1 MTVVPLLI
9 EPQRRAQWRILI
21 DTAAI
26 GLAGVM
32 LAGAVGWRL
41 LGGPGL
47 VGVIVLGLAVVVAVG
62 AWRARR
68 LDRDWLVRS
77 LDARLPGFEDS
88 AALLFADIA
97 TLGGF
102 RSLQRHRLE
111 ARLPEAA
118 QLDLRPAW
126 SRRPILVAWSAATL
140 LTVVV
145 LAWTTAQAERGS
157 APTQATAT
165 TAGSPALTGLRLRI
179 TPPAYTGLPVRE
191 QTQPD
196 ASVPEGSRIEWIVG
210 LSPQPASATLSFPD
224 APPLPLL
231 RSGEPWTASR
241 VVAQPFLYRIEAPGL
256 ARQRLARVDVVADAP
271 PAIRLVEPDSQLVQV
286 TPGQTRW
293 TVVFEA
299 SDDYGILSA
308 GTLRITLAKGEGE
321 NVVVTERTRP
331 IAGSGDARRRRFG
344 VTFDLAA
351 EGMEPASDMI
361 VQLIATDN
369 RARGVQRV
377 EGPSVILRWPSSL
390 GLADGLDG
398 MAQSVLPAY
407 FRSQR
412 QIIIDAEA
420 LIAQRARLDREA
432 FVSRSAALGADQAT
446 LRNRYG
452 QFMGGENEGGPGA
465 LPLPTSDAP
474 ARPAAPAL
482 PTNDAPSPR
491 TRTPAAG
498 AATARP
504 AELEAGHSHDDGHD
518 HGPAPAGGGLF
529 GSAVDVLNEY
539 GHAHDTGDAATL
551 FDPGTRSTLSQA
563 LDAMW
568 ASERSLRLGEPDAAL
583 PHAYRALDLLK
594 EAQQATR
601 IFLRRV
607 GSDLPPVDMARR
619 LTGDRDDIVAG
630 ALAAAPE
637 RAPESP
643 AVAAWRA
650 LEDRPGRRGPAV
662 DLAALDR
669 WVRQNG
675 GRIADP
681 LALTAAIDTVRSEP
695 TCADCRRRLRAL
707 LWSAIER
714 PSTAIQRRD
723 VPPPRGRRYLEAL
736 R

>member
-1 MTVVPLLI
+1 MTAVPLLI
-9 EPQRRAQWRILI
+9 EPQRRAQWRVLA
-21 DTAAI
+21 DTAAV

-32 LAGAVGWRL
+32 LAGAIGWRL
-41 LGGPGL
+41 FGVVGAVAL
-47 VGVIVLGLAVVVAVG
+47 VVLGLAAIVAIG
-62 AWRARR
+62 GWRARR
-68 LDRDWLVRS
+68 LDQGWLVRS

-88 AALLFADIA
+88 AALLFADA
-97 TLGGF
+97 QRLAGF
-102 RSLQRHRLE
+102 QALQRRRLE
-111 ARLPEAA
+111 TRLPEASR
-118 QLDLRPAW
+118 LDLRPAW
-126 SRRPILVAWSAATL
+126 SRRPIAVAWGIAAV
-140 LTVVV
+140 LTVLVLVWPTARSDAAPPTSGLTEASAGPPVV
-145 LAWTTAQAERGS
+145 
-157 APTQATAT
+157 
-165 TAGSPALTGLRLRI
+165 TGLTLRI

-191 QTQPD
+191 QTQSD
-196 ASVPEGSRIEWIVG
+196 ANVPEGSRVEWIVG
-210 LSPQPASATLSFPD
+210 LSPQPTSAALSFPD

-231 RSGEPWTASR
+231 RAGEPWTAAR
-241 VVAQPFLYRIEAPGL
+241 TANAPFLYRIEAPGL

-271 PAIRLVEPDSQLVQV
+271 PAIRLVEPDSQLVQI

-299 SDDYGILSA
+299 SDDYGVLSS

-321 NVVVTERTRP
+321 NVVVTERTRS
-331 IAGSGDARRRRFG
+331 IAGTGETRRRRFA

-369 RARGVQRV
+369 RARGAQTV

-398 MAQSVLPAY
+398 LAQSVLPAY

-420 LIAQRARLDREA
+420 LIAERPRLDRET
-432 FVSRSAALGADQAT
+432 FVSRSAGLGADQAS

-465 LPLPTSDAP
+465 LTLPTSDAP
-474 ARPAAPAL
+474 ARPAAPLL
-482 PTNDAPSPR
+482 PTNDAPRPR
-491 TRTPAAG
+491 ATTPAS
-498 AATARP
+498 P
-504 AELEAGHSHDDGHD
+504 SELEAGHSHDDGHD
-518 HGPAPAGGGLF
+518 HGPAPEGGGFF
-529 GSAVDVLNEY
+529 GSAVDVLNEF
-539 GHAHDTGDAATL
+539 GHAHDQGDAATL
-551 FDPGTRSTLSQA
+551 FDPDTRSTLSRA

-583 PHAYRALDLLK
+583 PHANRALDLLK

-607 GSDLPPVDMARR
+607 GSDLPPVDMSRR

-630 ALAAAPE
+630 ALAPAPE
-637 RAPESP
+637 RGPESP

-650 LEDRPGRRGPAV
+650 LEDRPGRQGSRL

-669 WVRQNG
+669 WVRQNS

-681 LALTAAIDTVRSEP
+681 LALTAAIDTVRAEP
-695 TCADCRRRLRAL
+695 GCADCRRRLRGL
-707 LWSAIER
+707 LWSATPR
-714 PSTAIQRRD
+714 PPAAIQRRAT
-723 VPPPRGRRYLEAL
+723 PPQRGRRYLDAL

>member
-1 MTVVPLLI
+1 MTALPLLSA
-9 EPQRRAQWRILI
+9 PQRRARWRALF
-21 DTAAI
+21 DTAAM

-32 LAGAVGWRL
+32 LAGAIGWRL
-41 LGGPGL
+41 S
-47 VGVIVLGLAVVVAVG
+47 GVAGLAAMVVVGLAAVVAVG

-88 AALLFADIA
+88 AALLFADA
-97 TLGGF
+97 RLLDGF
-102 RSLQRHRLE
+102 RSLQRQRLE
-111 ARLPEAA
+111 GRLPEAA
-118 QLDLRPAW
+118 RLDLRPAW
-126 SRRPILVAWSAATL
+126 SRRPIAVAWSVATL
-140 LTVVV
+140 LTVAV
-145 LAWTTAQAERGS
+145 LAWPAAPQRENGATPTTRPG
-157 APTQATAT
+157 
-165 TAGSPALTGLRLRI
+165 AGPPLLTGLRLRI
-179 TPPAYTGLPVRE
+179 TPPAYTGLPSRE
-191 QTQPD
+191 QSQAD
-196 ASVPEGSRIEWIVG
+196 ASVPEGSRIEWIVD
-210 LSPQPASATLSFPD
+210 LSPPPSSAALSFPD
-224 APPLPLL
+224 AAPLPLL

-241 VVAQPFLYRIEAPGL
+241 TAEQPFLYRIEAPGL
-256 ARQRLARVDVVADAP
+256 ARQRLARIDVVADAP
-271 PAIRLVEPDSQLVQV
+271 PAVRLVEPDSQLVQA

-299 SDDYGILSA
+299 SDDYGVLSA
-308 GTLRITLAKGEGE
+308 GVLRITLAKGEGE
-321 NVVVTERTRP
+321 NVVVTERTRA
-331 IAGSGDARRRRFG
+331 IAGTGEARRRRFA

-369 RARGVQRV
+369 RARGAQTV

-420 LIAQRARLDREA
+420 LFAERRRLDRET
-432 FVSRSAALGADQAT
+432 FVSRSARLGADQAT

-452 QFMGGENEGGPGA
+452 QFMGGENEPA
-465 LPLPTSDAP
+465 AVALPTSDAP
-474 ARPAAPAL
+474 ARPAAIPL
-482 PTNDAPSPR
+482 PTNDAPAPR
-491 TRTPAAG
+491 AGSAPAQGAG
-498 AATARP
+498 VAP
-504 AELEAGHSHDDGHD
+504 PPELEAGHTLDDGHD
-518 HGPAPAGGGLF
+518 HGSEPGGGFF

-539 GHAHDTGDAATL
+539 GHAHDSGDAATL

-568 ASERSLRLGEPDAAL
+568 ASERALRLGEPDAAL

-619 LTGDRDDIVAG
+619 LTGDREDIVAG
-630 ALAAAPE
+630 ALAPAPE

-650 LEDRPGRRGPAV
+650 LEDRPGRAGRGP

-669 WVRQNG
+669 WVRQNR
-675 GRIADP
+675 GRVADP

-707 LWSAIER
+707 LWAAIER
-714 PSTAIQRRD
+714 PPTAIQRRPA
-723 VPPPRGRRYLEAL
+723 PPPRGRRYLDAL

>member
-1 MTVVPLLI
+1 MTALPLLF
-9 EPQRRAQWRILI
+9 EPQRRAQWRVLI

-26 GLAGVM
+26 GLSGVM
-32 LAGAVGWRL
+32 LAGALGWRL
-41 LGGPGL
+41 FGAVGL
-47 VGVIVLGLAVVVAVG
+47 VMLVILGLAALVAVG

-68 LDRDWLVRS
+68 LDQGWLVRS

-88 AALLFADIA
+88 SALLFADA
-97 TLGGF
+97 RALGGF
-102 RSLQRHRLE
+102 RSLQRQRLE

-118 QLDLRPAW
+118 RLDLRPAW
-126 SRRPILVAWSAATL
+126 SGRPIAVAWGAATL
-140 LTVVV
+140 LTVAV
-145 LAWTTAQAERGS
+145 LAWPAAQGKTAEPASRPTVAS
-157 APTQATAT
+157 AGP
-165 TAGSPALTGLRLRI
+165 PVLTDLKLRI
-179 TPPAYTGLPVRE
+179 IPPAYTGLPVRE
-191 QTQPD
+191 QTQAD
-196 ASVPEGSRIEWIVG
+196 ASVPEGSRVEWIVG
-210 LSPQPASATLSFPD
+210 LSPQPASAALSFPD
-224 APPLPLL
+224 SPPLPLL

-271 PAIRLVEPDSQLVQV
+271 PAIRLVEPDSQLVQI
-286 TPGQTRW
+286 TPGQNRW

-299 SDDYGILSA
+299 SDDYGVLSS

-321 NVVVTERTRP
+321 NVVVTERTRA
-331 IAGSGDARRRRFG
+331 IAGTGESRRRRFA

-369 RARGVQRV
+369 RARGAQRV

-420 LIAQRARLDREA
+420 LIAQRTRLDRET
-432 FVSRSAALGADQAT
+432 FVSRSAGLGADQAS

-452 QFMGGENEGGPGA
+452 QFMGGETEGGPGA
-465 LPLPTSDAP
+465 LTLPTSDAP
-474 ARPAAPAL
+474 VRPAAPAL
-482 PTNDAPSPR
+482 PTNDGPPTRRAAPAVAP
-491 TRTPAAG
+491 
-498 AATARP
+498 
-504 AELEAGHSHDDGHD
+504 ELEAGHTADDGHD
-518 HGPAPAGGGLF
+518 HGQAPGGGFF

-539 GHAHDTGDAATL
+539 GHAHDSGDAATL

-568 ASERSLRLGEPDAAL
+568 ASERSLRLGEPEGAL

-607 GSDLPPVDMARR
+607 GSDLPPVDMSRR

-630 ALAAAPE
+630 ALTPAPE
-637 RAPESP
+637 RPPESP

-650 LEDRPGRRGPAV
+650 LEDRPGRAGPAP
-662 DLAALDR
+662 DLGALDR

-695 TCADCRRRLRAL
+695 TCLDCRRRLRAL

-714 PSTAIQRRD
+714 PSAAIQRRD
-723 VPPPRGRRYLEAL
+723 TPPQRGRRYLEAL

>member
-1 MTVVPLLI
+1 VEV
-9 EPQRRAQWRILI
+9 
-21 DTAAI
+21 
-26 GLAGVM
+26 
-32 LAGAVGWRL
+32 
-41 LGGPGL
+41 
-47 VGVIVLGLAVVVAVG
+47 
-62 AWRARR
+62 
-68 LDRDWLVRS
+68 
-77 LDARLPGFEDS
+77 
-88 AALLFADIA
+88 
-97 TLGGF
+97 
-102 RSLQRHRLE
+102 
-111 ARLPEAA
+111 
-118 QLDLRPAW
+118 
-126 SRRPILVAWSAATL
+126 SR
-140 LTVVV
+140 
-145 LAWTTAQAERGS
+145 
-157 APTQATAT
+157 
-165 TAGSPALTGLRLRI
+165 
-179 TPPAYTGLPVRE
+179 
-191 QTQPD
+191 
-196 ASVPEGSRIEWIVG
+196 
-210 LSPQPASATLSFPD
+210 
-224 APPLPLL
+224 
-231 RSGEPWTASR
+231 
-241 VVAQPFLYRIEAPGL
+241 LYRIDADGL
-256 ARQRLARVDVVADAP
+256 ARQRLHRIDAVADAP
-271 PAIRLVEPDSQLVQV
+271 PVVRLVEPESQLVLV

-293 TVVFEA
+293 TPVFEA
-299 SDDYGILSA
+299 SDDYGLVRE
-308 GTLRITLAKGEGE
+308 GELRITVTRGDGE
-321 NVVVTERTRP
+321 NITFERRSLP
-331 IAGSGDARRRRFG
+331 LQGQGEAGRLRFAA
-344 VTFDLAA
+344 TLDLAR

-361 VQLIATDN
+361 VQLIAADN
-369 RARGVQRV
+369 RARGAQRI
-377 EGPSVILRWPSSL
+377 EGPSVILRWPSEL
-390 GLADGLDG
+390 GLSDGLDG

-420 LIAQRARLDREA
+420 LIAQRARLDRET
-432 FVSRSAALGADQAT
+432 FVSRSAGLGGDQAS

-465 LPLPTSDAP
+465 PTLPTSDAP

-491 TRTPAAG
+491 AGAPAAG
-498 AATARP
+498 AATAGP
-504 AELEAGHSHDDGHD
+504 PELEAGHSHDDGHD
-518 HGPAPAGGGLF
+518 HGPAPAGGGFF

-630 ALAAAPE
+630 ALAPAPE
-637 RAPESP
+637 RSAESP
-643 AVAAWRA
+643 VVAAWRA
-650 LEDRPGRRGPAV
+650 LEDRPGRSGQGP

-695 TCADCRRRLRAL
+695 ACADCRRRLRAL

-714 PSTAIQRRD
+714 PSTAIQRRE
-723 VPPPRGRRYLEAL
+723 VPAQRGRRYLEVL